1 MIKDTLCIDLR
12 VSRRLIDTCTGGLLG
27 RVQTVRGHRTRVRRW
42 QDQLEHGEHAGT
54 DQRHDDEAGRAK
66 ADKEKHIDSGDS
78 ENRHAIHHGRDGGPA
93 DPAYHGQVSGRV
105 VFRARRP
112 AALVVPLGAVTE
124 VAGVLFLLNG
134 ATIGWFV
141 CAAPAVALI
150 ATGLILRPSL
160 ELTREGLL
168 QRQYPFS
175 SLTRWEVID
184 DIGITR
190 AGNRRVLA
198 YRLVAGIPPPRRQPA
213 AALLAA
219 AQRPYDGGYFVDSL
233 AGDPDQILATVETY
247 LANAE
252 LRAALPSARR

>member
-1 MIKDTLCIDLR
+1 VSEVRPASPAPAGEEDLR
-12 VSRRLIDTCTGGLLG
+12 GG
-27 RVQTVRGHRTRVRRW
+27 
-42 QDQLEHGEHAGT
+42 
-54 DQRHDDEAGRAK
+54 
-66 ADKEKHIDSGDS
+66 
-78 ENRHAIHHGRDGGPA
+78 
-93 DPAYHGQVSGRV
+93 GQV

-112 AALVVPLGAVTE
+112 AVLVIPLAAVTE
-124 VAGVLFLLNG
+124 TAGVLFILNG

-184 DIGITR
+184 AMGITR
-190 AGNRRVLA
+190 AGNRMVLA

-213 AALLAA
+213 ASLLRA

-233 AGDPDQILATVETY
+233 VGDPDRILATVERY
-247 LANAE
+247 RASAE
-252 LRAALPSARR
+252 LRAALPPARR